1 MTFVYYNVMKSKINI
16 KVTKGTRK
24 PMSAEARAR
33 ISEGM
38 RRKADLKRIQEGI
51 TPKEEKVLKLK
62 PIELVKMKDE
72 EFAPDLF
79 VPMET
84 GKAIDKIL
92 SNDGGLNKAVN
103 FMVVGDPGVGKST
116 VSLDILADL
125 QSKGFKTL
133 FISQE
138 MNRIDL
144 YQYVQRYPKFGEV
157 PTLFMSEYIDS
168 NPKDVLEQILQE
180 GFDIVLIDS
189 FVEVLE
195 TVKEA
200 SGMGTRSTEKFLV
213 DLMIKNNLG
222 ENKTK
227 SNTSFLVIQQV
238 GKDGTFVGSN
248 KLKHALTGMMELRY
262 DKSGGS
268 YIFFCKNRRGPVNK
282 KMYFSLKDSGDV
294 QYDDRRFS
302 LDEEAKEFLDGEKK
316 RLEEEDSA
324 FDDLFGTGALDAP
337 DNDGADYIRR

>member
-1 MTFVYYNVMKSKINI
+1 MKQINI
-16 KVTKGTRK
+16 KVTKKPRK
-24 PMSAEARAR
+24 AMSPEARAR

-38 RRKADLKRIQEGI
+38 KRRAELKQIQEGAN
-51 TPKEEKVLKLK
+51 PKEKKVLNAK
-62 PIELVKMKDE
+62 PVELVKMKDE
-72 EFAPDLF
+72 KFSPDLF
-79 VPMET
+79 VPMRT
-84 GKAIDKIL
+84 GKSIDKIL

-116 VSLDILADL
+116 VTLDILADL

-168 NPKDVLEQILQE
+168 NPKDILEQVIDE
-180 GFDIVLIDS
+180 GFDIVLMDS

-227 SNTSFLVIQQV
+227 TNTSFLVIQQV

-282 KMYFSLKDSGDV
+282 KMYFSLKESGDV
-294 QYDDRRFS
+294 HYDDRRFS
-302 LDEEAKEFLDGEKK
+302 LDQESKEFLDEEKK
-316 RLEEEDSA
+316 RLEEEEDA
-324 FDDLFGTGALDAP
+324 FDTLFGTGSLDAP
-337 DNDGADYIRR
+337 ENDGTDYIRR